1 MGDNFTSYAVVR
13 QSDGKVLTFVRPDM
27 PVGWE
32 PEEGFVLVPD
42 DELPENYERID
53 IVTPVPESI
62 SARQIRLWLIQHN
75 ISLST
80 IEETINSISDAITR
94 ETVRVEWEYAPY
106 VERKHPW
113 LEQLGSALGLTSQDI
128 DRAFIEASQL

>member
-53 IVTPVPESI
+53 TAIPIPDTI
-62 SARQIRLWLIQHN
+62 SARQIRLWLVQHN

-113 LEQLGSALGLTSQDI
+113 LEPLGSALGLTSQDI
-128 DRAFIEASQL
+128 DRVFIEASQL